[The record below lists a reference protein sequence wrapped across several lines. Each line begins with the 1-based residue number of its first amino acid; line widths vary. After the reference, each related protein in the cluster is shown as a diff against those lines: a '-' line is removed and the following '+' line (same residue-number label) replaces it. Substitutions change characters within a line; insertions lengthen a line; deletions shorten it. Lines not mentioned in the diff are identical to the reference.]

1 MYDFIATLLA
11 WFYDLTNSYAGSIAL
26 LTILIMTLLAPL
38 TVRQTRSMLAQQR
51 LAPEVKRLRTK
62 YGTDRERLNQEIMA
76 LYQANGVNPL
86 GGCLPLLI
94 QLPVFLV
101 LYQVLSGLTRRFSD
115 AGLYVGAFGA
125 RPDVP
130 ERVFN
135 PDHVDKSTKLYE
147 SLKGSTEMNSLG
159 IDLSDSALTV
169 LSDSLG
175 RAVPYLILVLVVGF
189 LTWYQQRQISR
200 RQKGSPMSELPAQQQ
215 ALLKVLPYMLT
226 VSSFFFPAGL
236 VFYYF
241 VSALFR
247 VGQQAFITRQVYNKQ
262 HDADVVRP
270 SDAADEDEAAD
281 GAPAAASPAPDATHG
296 SRRPVT
302 NPPRKRTTTT
312 TSRTTPRQAVP
323 SKRVTPKQRPA
334 QEVATPP
341 VNEGRQKKRKG

>member
-1 MYDFIATLLA
+1 
-11 WFYDLTNSYAGSIAL
+11 
-26 LTILIMTLLAPL
+26 
-38 TVRQTRSMLAQQR
+38 
-51 LAPEVKRLRTK
+51 
-62 YGTDRERLNQEIMA
+62 
-76 LYQANGVNPL
+76 
-86 GGCLPLLI
+86 
-94 QLPVFLV
+94 
-101 LYQVLSGLTRRFSD
+101 
-115 AGLYVGAFGA
+115 
-125 RPDVP
+125 
-130 ERVFN
+130 
-135 PDHVDKSTKLYE
+135 
-147 SLKGSTEMNSLG
+147 
-159 IDLSDSALTV
+159 
-169 LSDSLG
+169 
-175 RAVPYLILVLVVGF
+175 VLVVGF

-270 SDAADEDEAAD
+270 NDAADEDEAAD
-281 GAPAAASPAPDATHG
+281 VAPAAAAPAPDATHG

-302 NPPRKRTTTT
+302 NPPRKRTTAT